1 MEVVELKKDRIYQ
14 KLKQA
19 IISSKLPAG
28 KKLPRETDFAKTL
41 KVGRITLR
49 SSLDRLEYEGYIKQ
63 NRKLKKELTR
73 FQLLTT
79 NWKKVGD
86 ISYKLHFSEEMEKG
100 QILDA
105 IGDLADD
112 QVVLVITP
120 SNLIIIRSNGNELTA
135 RVMNGLRNIGVKGG
149 GRGNMLMGKI
159 PDTNNFEIK
168 LDEIMQA
175 LQ

>member
-1 MEVVELKKDRIYQ
+1 ML
-14 KLKQA
+14 
-19 IISSKLPAG
+19 
-28 KKLPRETDFAKTL
+28 F
-41 KVGRITLR
+41 R
-49 SSLDRLEYEGYIKQ
+49 S
-63 NRKLKKELTR
+63 
-73 FQLLTT
+73 
-79 NWKKVGD
+79 
-86 ISYKLHFSEEMEKG
+86 
-100 QILDA
+100 A
-105 IGDLADD
+105 IGDLAID

-120 SNLIIIRSNGNELTA
+120 SNLIIIRSNSDELTA